1 MADGLI
7 VCNTGPLIALSILG
21 QLHLLER
28 LYRRVLVPEAV
39 LREVVGAGAGR
50 IGAAEVQAASWLER
64 PIDESPPDPLL
75 SGQLG
80 PGEAAVIAT
89 AHRLQALL
97 VLLDDRRARR
107 IAERA
112 YSLRVKGT
120 AGILVSAKRTG
131 LIPAVRP
138 LLEALSRDGYYLSDR
153 LIERATREAGE

>member
-39 LREVVGAGAGR
+39 RREVVGAGAGR
-50 IGAAEVQAASWLER
+50 IGASEVQAASWLER
-64 PIDESPPDPLL
+64 PDGEILPDPLL

-89 AHRLQALL
+89 AHRLQAQL
-97 VLLDDRRARR
+97 VLLDDRRARLV
-107 IAERA
+107 AERA

-120 AGILVSAKRTG
+120 AGILVSAKRAG
-131 LIPAVRP
+131 LISAVRP
-138 LLEALSRDGYYLSDR
+138 LLQSLSREGYYLSDR
-153 LIERATREAGE
+153 LIERATREADE